1 FQSHHS
7 FDLEVDDFSN
17 VIEEINSVSLFN
29 EMKIIILKNI
39 TGKIPKSEM
48 DIIDNYLTNYFKNPN
63 PHVTLLIIA
72 NKKMDERRKL
82 TKTLKSNL
90 KVISSIEYTD
100 SDYLKRI
107 GSYLNTEGYEMSM
120 NLITLLWEK
129 CLKNYDIMLN
139 ELNKLLV
146 IADKNEPITKEL
158 IDSYTS
164 EYESDEIFLLKD
176 AIVKKNINEYYP
188 ILNRYIDQG
197 NSIIPLI
204 SLLANEYRL
213 MYITKNTNLTDSQI
227 ARNLKMNSDYPVKL
241 AREKAHNFMS
251 DDLLDNLVKLAD
263 LDYQIKVGEI
273 DEYIGFNMFLL
284 EI

>member
-1 FQSHHS
+1 
-7 FDLEVDDFSN
+7 
-17 VIEEINSVSLFN
+17 
-29 EMKIIILKNI
+29 MKIIILKNI